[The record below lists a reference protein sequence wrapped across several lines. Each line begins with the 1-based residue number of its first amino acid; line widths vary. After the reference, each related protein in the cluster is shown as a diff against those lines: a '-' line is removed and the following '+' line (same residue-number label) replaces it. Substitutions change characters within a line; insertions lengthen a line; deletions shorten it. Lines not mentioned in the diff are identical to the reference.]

1 MTDTSRHHLPLLA
14 AGQAQKEVT
23 HNEAVLAI
31 DRMLQLAV
39 ASRALAVAPAMPAD
53 GAIYI
58 VAAAPSGAWL
68 GHAGRLASHDG
79 YGWSFTDPVQGC
91 LAWIADETVF
101 TVYDGAWSQGGWPA
115 SGLRAAGRRPPDAL
129 GTAGRHRRID
139 GRQCYRCRSPGRD
152 RRADRSAAEPGPGS
166 VS

>member
-101 TVYDGAWSQGGWPA
+101 TVYDGPGRRVAGRPA
-115 SGLRAAGRRPPDAL
+115 GCGSPAARCSRHCRSASPYRRAAVLSMSKPG
-129 GTAGRHRRID
+129 
-139 GRQCYRCRSPGRD
+139 QRSPR
-152 RRADRSAAEPGPGS
+152 
-166 VS
+166 

>member
-23 HNEAVLAI
+23 HNEAVVAI

-58 VAAAPSGAWL
+58 VAAAASGAWL

-115 SGLRAAGRRPPDAL
+115 SGLRVAGRQMLSAL
-129 GTAGRHRRID
+129 PIGIAVSTG
-139 GRQCYRCRSPGRD
+139 
-152 RRADRSAAEPGPGS
+152 GS
-166 VS
+166 VIDVEARAEIAALTAALRSQGLVL